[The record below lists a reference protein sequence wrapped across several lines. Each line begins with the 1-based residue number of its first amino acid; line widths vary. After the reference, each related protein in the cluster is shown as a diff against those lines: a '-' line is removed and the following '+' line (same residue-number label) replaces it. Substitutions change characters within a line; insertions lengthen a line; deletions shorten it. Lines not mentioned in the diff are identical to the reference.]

1 MGFKH
6 IEKGGKLEVYNISA
20 LSNNYNVYMPK
31 MHTLSGIRDVA
42 ANNATNPYTSI
53 PSYKSQFSIPS
64 FGINQIRTSLS
75 TREEHKKYDEI
86 SSIIDKKTRK
96 DLQVLLKNG
105 KLLNANSND
114 GTTTLD
120 NLYTIA
126 TVKRAQ
132 GLDKKNILEETIK
145 AIKHPFIIP
154 QKFGDIPINLQP
166 EIINH
171 EKTLGKNI
179 SSYDLDVKSSTCP
192 AASIEFDIAHRMP
205 AEFARMVEG
214 LTSEDLCITKKI
226 NVNDL
231 SQGLLDIIWMLNEFG
246 TEHKMLDWDTLVV
259 KLRPDRNAIIR
270 ARIQNSYK
278 DPDERSLVDVLMQST
293 FMNVGAQNT
302 YDSLIDK
309 RIPKYNDDDSGLIDI
324 EKNFAEELATGKGK
338 VCVTYQ
344 KIDDSGK
351 LIGYECEQSETLS
364 HIQNTL
370 NQGDNVIIGYTYCD
384 NDNNVIGGHEI
395 TIIGIETD
403 KKGQKYFICNDTDDG
418 VSEPIKYSVD
428 ELLPKIHHAGIPKSV
443 LVGNVEFIEAWKEL
457 MQIYKE
463 TKIQQEQ
470 QIALQNNRLNVL
482 APAA

>member
-1 MGFKH
+1 M
-6 IEKGGKLEVYNISA
+6 YNISA

-42 ANNATNPYTSI
+42 ANNATNPYTSM

>member
-42 ANNATNPYTSI
+42 ANNATNPYTSM

>member
-1 MGFKH
+1 
-6 IEKGGKLEVYNISA
+6 
-20 LSNNYNVYMPK
+20 

-42 ANNATNPYTSI
+42 ANNATNPYTSM

-171 EKTLGKNI
+171 ERTLGKNI

>member
-1 MGFKH
+1 
-6 IEKGGKLEVYNISA
+6 
-20 LSNNYNVYMPK
+20 

-42 ANNATNPYTSI
+42 ANNATNPYTSM

>member
-1 MGFKH
+1 M
-6 IEKGGKLEVYNISA
+6 YNISA

-42 ANNATNPYTSI
+42 ANNATNPYTSM

-171 EKTLGKNI
+171 ERTLGKNI

>member
-1 MGFKH
+1 M
-6 IEKGGKLEVYNISA
+6 YNISA
-20 LSNNYNVYMPK
+20 LNNNNVYMPK
-31 MHTLSGIRDVA
+31 TQILNGLNGVSHKT
-42 ANNATNPYTSI
+42 ATNPVAASSVQNSAYI
-53 PSYKSQFSIPS
+53 PQFSAS
-64 FGINQIRTSLS
+64 AFGATQIRTSLS
-75 TREEHKKYDEI
+75 TREEKNKYNEI
-86 SSIIDKKTRK
+86 SSIVDKKTRK
-96 DLQVLLKNG
+96 DLQELLKNG
-105 KLLNANSND
+105 KLLSTNSND

-132 GLDKKNILEETIK
+132 GLDKANIIEETIRS
-145 AIKHPFIIP
+145 IKHPFSIP
-154 QKFGDIPINLQP
+154 QKFGDIPFNMQT

-171 EKTLGKNI
+171 EKSQGKNI

-192 AASIEFDIAHRMP
+192 AASIEFNLAHKMP
-205 AEFARMVEG
+205 AEFARMVAD
-214 LTSEDLCITKKI
+214 LTSEDLCVTKRI

-231 SQGLLDIIWMLNEFG
+231 SQGLLDTVWMLNEFG
-246 TEHKMLDWDTLVV
+246 TEHKLENWNTLVV

-293 FMNVGAQNT
+293 FMNIGAQNT

-344 KIDDSGK
+344 KIDDNGK
-351 LIGYECEQSETLS
+351 LIGYECDQSETLA

-384 NDNNVIGGHEI
+384 SDNNVIGGHEI

-418 VSEPIKYSVD
+418 IPDPIKYRVD
-428 ELLPKIHHAGIPKSV
+428 DLLPKIHHAGIPKSV
-443 LVGNVEFIEAWKEL
+443 LVDNVEFIEGWREL
-457 MQIYKE
+457 LQIYKE
-463 TKIQQEQ
+463 TKAQQEVQ
-470 QIALQNNRLNVL
+470 YAINGNRLTVL
-482 APAA
+482 NQSA